1 MEVEIRPYK
10 DGDLP
15 EMIGIWN
22 EVVKDGIAFPQEDE
36 LTDRDAAGFFAQQ
49 TLTSVAIAD
58 GRIMGLY
65 ILHPNNVGRCGHIAN
80 ASYAVSSSARGKGI
94 GRQLVLD
101 SLEQARDHGFRIM
114 QFNAVVASNE
124 GARNLYGKLGFT
136 QLGVIPGGFRTS
148 DGAYVDICPYYK
160 EL

>member
-1 MEVEIRPYK
+1 MEVHIRPYK

-36 LTDRDAAGFFAQQ
+36 LTDKDAAVFFAQQ